1 MSKKYRILV
10 VDDSAMI
17 RDMVNGMLI
26 SIGHISCLAENY
38 VDALEEI
45 DKHKPDLILLDI
57 MMPEVSGFEL
67 LEHLKSDSSLARIPV
82 IMISALD
89 DAESIVRCVRLG
101 AADYLAKPFYT
112 EKLKKR
118 IHKHLVLNKAKIIVK
133 KVLVV
138 EKSASIRQMIK
149 RTLDR
154 LDIHLDHIEVVE
166 DGELALKLLSNGVFD
181 LIICDWDPPKIDGIN
196 LLRTVRKDPLY
207 PEVPFLMMAS
217 QTEEEKIM
225 EAVEMGVSQF
235 LAKPF
240 NEYLL
245 EEKINQALRG
255 GLRKGD

>member
-10 VDDSAMI
+10 VDDSREV
-17 RDMVNGMLI
+17 RDLVEDMLI
-26 SIGHISCLAENY
+26 SIGHIPCLAENY

-45 DKHKPDLILLDI
+45 DKNKPDLILLDI

-67 LEHLKSDSSLARIPV
+67 LERLKADSSLAPIPV
-82 IMISALD
+82 IMISALN
-89 DAESIVRCVRLG
+89 DAESIVRCFKLG
-101 AADYLAKPFYT
+101 AVDYLTKPFFT

-118 IHKHLVLNKAKIIVK
+118 IHKHLVLKKAKIRLQ

-138 EKSASIRQMIK
+138 EKSVRTRQTIK
-149 RTLDR
+149 RTLNH

-166 DGELALKLLSNGVFD
+166 DGELALKILSNGVFD
-181 LIICDWDPPKIDGIN
+181 LIICDWDPPQIDGIN
-196 LLRTVRKDPLY
+196 LLRTVRADPVHR
-207 PEVPFLMMAS
+207 EVPFLMMAH
-217 QTEEEKIM
+217 QPEEGKIT
-225 EAVEMGVSQF
+225 EAVKLGVSQF

-245 EEKINQALRG
+245 EEKINQALHG